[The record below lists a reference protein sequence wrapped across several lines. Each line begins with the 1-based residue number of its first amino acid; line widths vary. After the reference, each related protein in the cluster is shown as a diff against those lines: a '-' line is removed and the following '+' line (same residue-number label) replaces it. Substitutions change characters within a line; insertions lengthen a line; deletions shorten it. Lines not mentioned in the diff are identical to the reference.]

1 MSQPPG
7 ATGQSAEVPPLL
19 IENVRVFDGVSDQV
33 GDVRSVYL
41 SDGRIAEEGAAGP
54 DATVLDGG
62 GRVLMPGLSDAHV
75 HLFAAGAT
83 MPEMLLAPTGV
94 LYYKALAEARRMLMR
109 GFTTVRDMGGD
120 TTSLRL
126 VIDAGLFPGPRI
138 YPSQAALSQT
148 SGHGDFSDVHQA
160 ASLFGG
166 APSRAEVL
174 SFMRVV
180 DGRERV
186 LAGVREQ
193 LKRGATQI
201 KLMAGGG
208 VTSAYDPLDTLQFT
222 SDELRAAVE
231 AAADWGTYVSVHVFT
246 GAGIR
251 RAVEAGVRSI
261 EHGLLADEETIA
273 LLAEKDVWLSTQ
285 PLLEGDHTFANPDS
299 VEKNRRVCDGVGA
312 TLAWARGHGVKLAFG
327 TDFLLD
333 PAESHKQ
340 GEMLTRL
347 TTRFGFT
354 PTETLKIA
362 TSGNAALF
370 RLCGERDPYRHAPL
384 GVIRPGAWADI
395 LVVNGDPT
403 QDVSLL
409 ADPEANLALIV
420 KGGRV
425 YKNQL

>member
-1 MSQPPG
+1 MSQPP
-7 ATGQSAEVPPLL
+7 AAPPLVVH
-19 IENVRVFDGVSDQV
+19 NVRVFDGITDQV
-33 GDVRSVYL
+33 SEVRSVCVKNGL
-41 SDGRIAEEGAAGP
+41 IVEEGSAGP
-54 DATVLDGG
+54 DAVMIDGG

-75 HLFAAGAT
+75 HLFAAAAT

-94 LYYKALAEARRMLMR
+94 LYYKALAEAGRMLMR

-120 TTSLRL
+120 SACLRQ
-126 VIDAGLFPGPRI
+126 VIDGGLFPGPRI
-138 YPSQAALSQT
+138 YPSQAAISQT

-160 ASLFGG
+160 SALFGG
-166 APSRAEVL
+166 TPSRAEAL

-186 LAGVREQ
+186 LTAVREQ

-222 SDELRAAVE
+222 ADELRAAVE

-246 GAGIR
+246 DEGIR

-273 LLAEKDVWLSTQ
+273 MLAAEDVWLSTQ
-285 PLLEGDHTFANPDS
+285 PLLESDHTFANPDS
-299 VEKNRRVCDGVGA
+299 VAKNRQVCDGVGD
-312 TLAWARGHGVKLAFG
+312 TLARARAHGVKLAFG

-354 PTETLKIA
+354 PTEALKIA
-362 TSGNAALF
+362 TSGNAELF
-370 RLCGERDPYRHAPL
+370 RLAGERDPYRHAPL
-384 GVIRPGAWADI
+384 GVIRPGAWADFLI
-395 LVVNGDPT
+395 VNGDPT
-403 QDVSLL
+403 KDITLL
-409 ADPEANLALIV
+409 ADPETNLALIV
-420 KGGRV
+420 KNGRIH
-425 YKNQL
+425 KNQLS